1 MLSLIS
7 NGFVLMGVLIL
18 AGSLFTVWK
27 IIRRLPLGASRN
39 SWYAMAGLI
48 VFFVLG
54 YLGYF
59 AIFWGKHLTTIDLI
73 VPGVFFF
80 GACFVWL
87 STFLAMQTAM
97 DVMRITI
104 LEHETVT
111 DPLTGVF
118 NRRFMDKRLVEEV
131 SKARRYEFELAVL
144 LLDLDHFK
152 QINDV
157 HGHQAGDQLL
167 KEIGDLVGREL
178 RDSDVLA
185 RYGGEE
191 FLVIA
196 PNTAPIEAIVLAER
210 LRDRIEGHKS
220 AAEQKNIK
228 LRVTVSIGVANF
240 GGDIVDE
247 KSLVRIADK
256 NLYLAKD
263 GGRNRVVS
271 ELASDNLS

>member
-1 MLSLIS
+1 VLSLIS
-7 NGFVLMGVLIL
+7 NGFVLLGIAIL
-18 AGSLFTVWK
+18 AASLVTVRK
-27 IIRRLPLGASRN
+27 IIRRLPLGGSRS
-39 SWYAMAGLI
+39 SWYAMAVLI
-48 VFFVLG
+48 LLFVI
-54 YLGYF
+54 GYF
-59 AIFWGKHLTTIDLI
+59 GYIAIVWEKHLTSVDLI

-87 STFLAMQTAM
+87 ATFIALQTAM

-104 LEHETVT
+104 LEHETFT

-118 NRRFMDKRLVEEV
+118 NRRFMEKRLVEEV

-144 LLDLDHFK
+144 MLDLDHFK
-152 QINDV
+152 QINDLY
-157 HGHQAGDQLL
+157 GHQAGDQLL
-167 KEIGDLVGREL
+167 KEIGDLVGFEL

-196 PNTAPIEAIVLAER
+196 PNTAPTDATSLAER
-210 LRDRIEGHKS
+210 LRSRIESHNS
-220 AAEQKNIK
+220 LPDQDNLK

-240 GGDIVDE
+240 GGDILDE
-247 KSLVRIADK
+247 KSLIRIADK

-263 GGRNRVVS
+263 SGRNRVIP
-271 ELASDNLS
+271 EALSD